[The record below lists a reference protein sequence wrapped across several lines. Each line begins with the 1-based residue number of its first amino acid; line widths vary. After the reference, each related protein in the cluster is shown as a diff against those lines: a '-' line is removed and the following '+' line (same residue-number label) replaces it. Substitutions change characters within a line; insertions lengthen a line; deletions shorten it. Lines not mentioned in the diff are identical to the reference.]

1 MSVVD
6 RPALRA
12 LQARLQGPTGVLAT
26 VMGLP
31 LVDGVFPA
39 LVLSGALATVGGILE
54 VGVLVFGGSATVI
67 VVLLELE
74 GSPTHRAR
82 TVALV
87 GSIVIVIAAIEAA
100 FAPTV
105 ATFLDQAVVE
115 RVAAAA
121 IALIGART
129 ASDRLAAWL
138 PHPGL
143 VVALGLLVSLD
154 PAGFAIGTAASGPF
168 VAGVAAATIGVGFA
182 LGVALAGPWIRRHVD
197 LVRFRLGSA
206 VALGLLA
213 ASVAGLVQ
221 PGLSLVAFG
230 ATVAFSIAPGDRDRP
245 ADAAVARTEHLPGD

>member
-39 LVLSGALATVGGILE
+39 LVLSGALATVGGVLE
-54 VGVLVFGGSATVI
+54 VGLLVFGGSATVV
-67 VVLLELE
+67 VVLLELD
-74 GSPTHRAR
+74 GSPTRRAR

-87 GSIVIVIAAIEAA
+87 GSGVIALAAVEAA

-105 ATFLDQAVVE
+105 ATLLDQAVVE

-143 VVALGLLVSLD
+143 VVALGVLVSLD
-154 PAGFAIGTAASGPF
+154 PSGFAVGTVASGPF
-168 VAGVAAATIGVGFA
+168 LAGVTAAT
-182 LGVALAGPWIRRHVD
+182 LGVAFALVVALASPWIRRHVD
-197 LVRFRLGSA
+197 LVKFRLGSA
-206 VALGLLA
+206 VALALLA

-221 PGLSLVAFG
+221 PGLSLIAFG
-230 ATVAFSIAPGDRDRP
+230 ATIALSIAPGDRDRP
-245 ADAAVARTEHLPGD
+245 TVARTEHLPGD